1 MTERD
6 NDGFLDWLAARNA
19 GEDEFLEAVRS
30 VHRDIAPVLDADEA
44 YREAAILERLSE
56 PDRIISFRVTW
67 QDDDGAI
74 RVNRGWRVQHSSAI
88 GPYKGGLRFAPS
100 VDQSV
105 LKFLAFEQTFKNA
118 LTGLPMGSA
127 KGGADFDPRGRS
139 EGEVM
144 RFCQAFMQELYR
156 HIGPNTDI
164 PAGDINVG
172 EREIG
177 FLFGQYKKITNTFSG
192 AMTGKGLEYG
202 GAPMRPE
209 ATGFGLAYFVDRM
222 LEEHDRSIEGRTIAL
237 SGAGNVA
244 MHAARKALELGG
256 RPVTLS
262 NSDGFLHAENGL
274 TSDDLDLIERS
285 EARLEA
291 LADRLDA
298 TWHGGDKPWG
308 VECDIALPCAT
319 QNELDGDDARALVGN
334 GVVAVAEGANMPCTA
349 DAIECFQSSD
359 VIFGP
364 AKAANAGGV
373 ALSGLEMSQ
382 NAAFQSG
389 DREHLGERLKAIM
402 CRIHDRCLEHC
413 GEGDVVDYA
422 RGANIAGFRKV
433 ADAMLS
439 FGVS

>member
-1 MTERD
+1 MHSKEQ
-6 NDGFLDWLAARNA
+6 DGFLQWVADRNA
-19 GEDEFLEAVRS
+19 GEEEFLEAVGALY
-30 VHRDIAPVLDADEA
+30 RDIAPLLDEA
-44 YREAAILERLSE
+44 PAYRAAAIPERLTE
-56 PDRIISFRVTW
+56 ADRIVSFRVTW
-67 QDDDGAI
+67 QDDEGAI
-74 RVNRGWRVQHSSAI
+74 RINRGWRIQHSNAI

-100 VDQSV
+100 VDRSV

-192 AMTGKGLEYG
+192 VMTGKGLEYG

-209 ATGFGLAYFVDRM
+209 ATGFGLVYFLERM
-222 LEEHDRSIEGRTIAL
+222 LDEHDRSLDGRTIAI

-244 MHAARKALELGG
+244 LNAAFKAIERGA

-262 NSDGFLHAENGL
+262 NSDGFLHA
-274 TSDDLDLIERS
+274 SDGFSKDKLAAIRDADERLD
-285 EARLEA
+285 A
-291 LADRLDA
+291 LAGRLDA
-298 TWHGGDKPWG
+298 TWHDDKKPWG
-308 VECDIALPCAT
+308 VQCDIALPCAT

-334 GVVAVAEGANMPCTA
+334 GVIAVAEGANMPCTA
-349 DAIECFQSSD
+349 EAVDCFRAND
-359 VIFGP
+359 VLFAP

-382 NAAFQSG
+382 NAAFEMG
-389 DREHLGERLKAIM
+389 DRDHLGERLKAIM
-402 CRIHDRCLEHC
+402 CQIHDRCLQHC
-413 GEGDVVDYA
+413 GEGRVVNYA

-439 FGVS
+439 FGVA

>member
-1 MTERD
+1 MTEKD
-6 NDGFLDWLAARNA
+6 DDGFLDWLAARNA

-30 VHRDIAPVLDADEA
+30 VHRDIVPVLDANEA

-127 KGGADFDPRGRS
+127 KGGADFDPRGCS

-222 LEEHDRSIEGRTIAL
+222 LEEHDRSIEGRAIAL

-244 MHAARKALELGG
+244 MHAARKARELGG

-298 TWHGGDKPWG
+298 AWHGGDKPWG

-319 QNELDGDDARALVGN
+319 QNELDADDARALVGN

-402 CRIHDRCLEHC
+402 CQIHDRCLEHC

>member
-6 NDGFLDWLAARNA
+6 DDGFLDWLAARNA

-30 VHRDIAPVLDADEA
+30 VHRDIAPVLDANEA

-127 KGGADFDPRGRS
+127 KGGADFDPRRRS

-209 ATGFGLAYFVDRM
+209 ATGFGLAYFVGRM
-222 LEEHDRSIEGRTIAL
+222 LEEHDRSIEGRAIAL

-262 NSDGFLHAENGL
+262 NSDGFLHAESGFA
-274 TSDDLDLIERS
+274 SDDLDLIERS

-349 DAIECFQSSD
+349 DAIECLQSSD

-402 CRIHDRCLEHC
+402 CQIHDRCLEHC

>member
-1 MTERD
+1 MTEKYD
-6 NDGFLDWLAARNA
+6 NGFLDWLAARNA

-30 VHRDIAPVLDADEA
+30 VYRDIAPVLDADEA

-127 KGGADFDPRGRS
+127 KGGADFDPRGCS

-222 LEEHDRSIEGRTIAL
+222 LEEHDRSIEGRAIAL

-244 MHAARKALELGG
+244 MHAARKALDLGG

-262 NSDGFLHAENGL
+262 NSDGFLHAESGFA
-274 TSDDLDLIERS
+274 SDDLDLIERS
-285 EARLEA
+285 GARLDA

-308 VECDIALPCAT
+308 VECEIALPCAT
-319 QNELDGDDARALVGN
+319 QNELDADDARALVGN

-373 ALSGLEMSQ
+373 ALFGVEMSQ

-389 DREHLGERLKAIM
+389 DRDHLGERLKAIM
-402 CRIHDRCLEHC
+402 CQIHDRCLEHC

>member
-6 NDGFLDWLAARNA
+6 DDGFLDWLAARNA

-30 VHRDIAPVLDADEA
+30 VHRDIAPVLDANEA

-222 LEEHDRSIEGRTIAL
+222 LEEHDRSIEGRAIAL

-308 VECDIALPCAT
+308 VACDIALPCAT

-349 DAIECFQSSD
+349 DAIEFFQSSD

-402 CRIHDRCLEHC
+402 CQIHDRCLEHC